1 MLLCLFVVIRL
12 LALVVRLLLCP
23 PTPPPLCSLLP
34 CVWLSRPTDRDFIKY
49 QNLFDGVD
57 DPEVAERLI
66 MSRFLIVRYISVRRV
81 S

>member
-1 MLLCLFVVIRL
+1 M
-12 LALVVRLLLCP
+12 
-23 PTPPPLCSLLP
+23 
-34 CVWLSRPTDRDFIKY
+34 WLSRPTDRDFIKY

-66 MSRFLIVRYISVRRV
+66 MSRFLIVRYISVRRD